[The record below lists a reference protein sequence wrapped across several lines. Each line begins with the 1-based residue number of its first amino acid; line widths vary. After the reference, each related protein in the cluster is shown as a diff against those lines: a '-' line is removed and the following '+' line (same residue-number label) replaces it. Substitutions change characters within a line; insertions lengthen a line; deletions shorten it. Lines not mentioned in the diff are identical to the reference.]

1 MMSGPDQVREAYRAF
16 RKEYDK
22 YDHPTKATRIPSFA
36 INLVQENWNNYSRL
50 RRQHGDHR

>member
-22 YDHPTKATRIPSFA
+22 YDHPNKSYSDSHLFA
-36 INLVQENWNNYSRL
+36 INLVQE
-50 RRQHGDHR
+50 

>member
-1 MMSGPDQVREAYRAF
+1 MSGPDQVREAYRAF

-50 RRQHGDHR
+50 RRQYGDHR